1 MFAGSSTTSSR
12 RLAVLQP
19 GRMRLLTAAKVAWLV
34 FVAVFVVVRGTTEYN
49 RLAAY
54 SFDVRWS
61 LVGYSTALLLLG
73 RLVQVLVVQTAARR
87 VGRRFRYAEML
98 RLFSITDLGRYAPGG
113 LVHFLGRGFAYAEDG
128 VSKTDILRA
137 FALENL
143 WLAFGATHFGVVAL
157 AATWRDR
164 LPPLPLVYAAAT
176 LLLLVAYALSL
187 KLAARGSVWRGV
199 LVTSLQQLA
208 LWMLYGLSFWVLC
221 RALGI
226 VVSAPVAAGAL
237 SLAWV
242 CGFVSV
248 FAPAGLGVR
257 EYILVLLLS
266 SAGTAT
272 VPAAI
277 VSVVNRL
284 QWILMEL
291 TLCALGLAW
300 SRRRSPPHDG

>member
-1 MFAGSSTTSSR
+1 MIAGSSSTSSR
-12 RLAVLQP
+12 RFAVLQP
-19 GRMRLLTAAKVAWLV
+19 GRVRLLTAAKIVWLA
-34 FVAVFVVVRGTTEYN
+34 FVAVFVVVRGTSEFN

-54 SFDVRWS
+54 SFDVRWA
-61 LVGYSTALLLLG
+61 LVAGSTALLFLG

-87 VGRRFRYAEML
+87 VGRRFRYGQML
-98 RLFSITDLGRYAPGG
+98 RLFSVTDLGRYAPGG
-113 LVHFLGRGFAYAEDG
+113 LVHFLGRGFAYAEEG
-128 VSKTDILRA
+128 VSKTDIVRA

-143 WLAFGATHFGVVAL
+143 WLALGATHFGLMAL
-157 AATWRDR
+157 AATWRAR
-164 LPPLPLVYAAAT
+164 LPPLPLVYAVGT
-176 LLLLVAYALSL
+176 VLLLIAYALSL
-187 KLAARGSVWRGV
+187 KLAARGSVWREV
-199 LVTSLQQLA
+199 VTASLQQLA
-208 LWMLYGLSFWVLC
+208 LWTLYGLSFWLLC

-226 VVSAPVAAGAL
+226 VVPAQVAAGAL

-257 EYILVLLLS
+257 EYVLVLLLS

-272 VPAAI
+272 VPAAV

-291 TLCALGLAW
+291 TLCALGVVW
-300 SRRRSPPHDG
+300 SRRRSPSHDG

>member
-12 RLAVLQP
+12 HLAVLQP
-19 GRMRLLTAAKVAWLV
+19 RRTRFLTAAKIVWLV
-34 FVAVFVVVRGTTEYN
+34 FVAVFVVVRGTSEYN

-54 SFDVRWS
+54 SFDVRWP
-61 LVGYSTALLLLG
+61 LVAYSTALLFLG

-87 VGRRFRYAEML
+87 VGRRFRYAQML
-98 RLFSITDLGRYAPGG
+98 RLFSVTDLGRYAPGG
-113 LVHFLGRGFAYAEDG
+113 LLHFLGRGFAYAEDG
-128 VSKTDILRA
+128 ASKTDILRA

-143 WLAFGATHFGVVAL
+143 WLAFGATHFGLVAL
-157 AATWRDR
+157 AATWRGW
-164 LPPLPLVYAAAT
+164 LPPLPLVYAAGT
-176 LLLLVAYALSL
+176 LLLLTAYALSL
-187 KLAARGSVWRGV
+187 QLAAGGSVWRGV
-199 LVTSLQQLA
+199 LVASLQQLA
-208 LWMLYGLSFWVLC
+208 LWTLYGLSFWLLC

-226 VVSAPVAAGAL
+226 VVPAHVAAGAL

-257 EYILVLLLS
+257 EYVLVLLLS

-272 VPAAI
+272 VPAAV
-277 VSVVNRL
+277 VSVANRL

-291 TLCALGLAW
+291 TLSGLSVMW
-300 SRRRSPPHDG
+300 SRRRSPSHGG